1 MTTLDNNADNRNNGI
16 ANSAEYSK
24 FNGNNNN
31 NFNSNNVI
39 DGNYME
45 QEEEWERACLLD
57 PAWEKQQ
64 RKTFTVW
71 CNSHLRKADTQIENI
86 EEDFRNG
93 LKLML
98 LLEVISSET
107 LPKPDRGKMR
117 FHKIANVNKAL
128 DFIASKDVKLV
139 SIGAEEI
146 VDGNVKMT
154 LGLIWTIILRF
165 AIQDI
170 EVEASTAKEGLLLW
184 CQRKT
189 APYKN
194 VNVQNFHNSWKDGLA
209 FCALIHRHRPDLI
222 DYSKISRD
230 DPVGN
235 LNLAFDIA
243 EKHLNIPKMLDA
255 EGKLHPVFHI
265 SFTTSFSFHLDC
277 IYIVT
282 IFEDVLKLIYLI
294 NPILSVFLNYQDMAM
309 MVRPDERA
317 VMTYLSCFYHAF
329 QGLHQVN

>member
-1 MTTLDNNADNRNNGI
+1 
-16 ANSAEYSK
+16 
-24 FNGNNNN
+24 
-31 NFNSNNVI
+31 
-39 DGNYME
+39 ME
-45 QEEEWERACLLD
+45 QEEEWERSCLLD

-64 RKTFTVW
+64 RKTFTAW

-128 DFIASKDVKLV
+128 DYIASKDVKLV

-222 DYSKISRD
+222 DYNSLSRD
-230 DPVGN
+230 DSVKN

-243 EKHLNIPKMLDA
+243 EQHLNIPKMLDA
-255 EGKLHPVFHI
+255 EGKFTFNTALSFLCCYLVVISIELVFEI
-265 SFTTSFSFHLDC
+265 PL
-277 IYIVT
+277 
-282 IFEDVLKLIYLI
+282 L
-294 NPILSVFLNYQDMAM
+294 PDMAM
-309 MVRPDERA
+309 MIRPDERA

-329 QGLHQVN
+329 QGLHQVKQMHPLSLSLFIAF

>member
-1 MTTLDNNADNRNNGI
+1 MTSLQ
-16 ANSAEYSK
+16 
-24 FNGNNNN
+24 NNNN
-31 NFNSNNVI
+31 NNNNNNDELNGHQKNANGPASYFNGQSGDNYQNGCSQNNNNVI

-45 QEEEWERACLLD
+45 QAEEWVKVGLLD
-57 PAWEKQQ
+57 PAWERQQ
-64 RKTFTVW
+64 RKSFTSW

-98 LLEVISSET
+98 LLEVISSEQ
-107 LPKPDRGKMR
+107 LPKPDKGKMR
-117 FHKIANVNKAL
+117 FHRIANVNKAL
-128 DFIASKDVKLV
+128 DFIASKNVKLV
-139 SIGAEEI
+139 SVGAEEI

-170 EVEASTAKEGLLLW
+170 EVGSSTAKEGLLLW

-222 DYSKISRD
+222 NYNELSRED
-230 DPVGN
+230 TIKN

-243 EKHLNIPKMLDA
+243 ERELNIPKMLDA
-255 EGKLHPVFHI
+255 EGKFFEI
-265 SFTTSFSFHLDC
+265 FNSFLFPRTTC
-277 IYIVT
+277 
-282 IFEDVLKLIYLI
+282 
-294 NPILSVFLNYQDMAM
+294 
-309 MVRPDERA
+309 
-317 VMTYLSCFYHAF
+317 
-329 QGLHQVN
+329 